1 MDPNLL
7 ASVKDIYTLIGLVI
21 MSAVNLITLF
31 YKLKT
36 DKKQTKDL
44 ADSFETQTKE
54 VVVRIEMQNEKI
66 VKRLEELHDVKN
78 NMDLQGAMD
87 IIEIVNTKSMLK
99 VMEGIKIIME
109 ENDVEDE
116 NRKPIIYAKVKNVI
130 ETQTQDDLLILSRI
144 CYEGTKLSQYTNG
157 NDKIELVNTI
167 SKKINLIKDKRQ
179 FMDIMDYIR
188 NKYSHTIQS
197 IQIQLGTNN

>member
-1 MDPNLL
+1 MEPSLL

-21 MSAVNLITLF
+21 MSIVYLVTLF

-36 DKKQTKDL
+36 DKKQSKELSDT
-44 ADSFETQTKE
+44 FTVQTKE
-54 VVVRIEMQNEKI
+54 LVTRVEMQNEKI

-87 IIEIVNTKSMLK
+87 IIQIINTKSMLK
-99 VMEGIKIIME
+99 IMEGIKTIME

-116 NRKPIIYAKVKNVI
+116 NRRPIIFEKVRNII
-130 ETQTQDDLLILSRI
+130 EIQTQEDLLILSRVYYKGI
-144 CYEGTKLSQYTNG
+144 KLSYYTNG
-157 NDKIELVNTI
+157 TDKTEIINTI
-167 SKKINLIKDKRQ
+167 SKKISLMKDKRQ
-179 FMDIMDYIR
+179 FTDVMDYIR

-197 IQIQLGTNN
+197 IQIQLGTK

>member
-1 MDPNLL
+1 MEPSLL

-21 MSAVNLITLF
+21 MSIVYLVTLF

-36 DKKQTKDL
+36 DKKQSKELSDT
-44 ADSFETQTKE
+44 FTVQTKE
-54 VVVRIEMQNEKI
+54 LVIRVEMQNEKI

-87 IIEIVNTKSMLK
+87 IIQIINMKSMLK
-99 VMEGIKIIME
+99 IMESIKIIME

-116 NRKPIIYAKVKNVI
+116 NRRPIIFEKVRNAI
-130 ETQTQDDLLILSRI
+130 EIQTQEDLLILSRI
-144 CYEGTKLSQYTNG
+144 YYKGIKLSHYTNG
-157 NDKIELVNTI
+157 TDKNEIINTI
-167 SKKINLIKDKRQ
+167 SKKISLMKDKRQ
-179 FMDIMDYIR
+179 FTDVMDYIR

-197 IQIQLGTNN
+197 IQIQLGTK

>member
-1 MDPNLL
+1 MEPSLL

-21 MSAVNLITLF
+21 MSIVYLVTLF

-36 DKKQTKDL
+36 DKKQSKELSDT
-44 ADSFETQTKE
+44 FTVQTKE
-54 VVVRIEMQNEKI
+54 LVTRVEMQNEKI

-87 IIEIVNTKSMLK
+87 IIQIINTKSMLK
-99 VMEGIKIIME
+99 IMEGIKIIME

-116 NRKPIIYAKVKNVI
+116 NRRPIIFEKVRNVI
-130 ETQTQDDLLILSRI
+130 EIQTQEDLLILSRI
-144 CYEGTKLSQYTNG
+144 YYNGIKLSHYTNG
-157 NDKIELVNTI
+157 TDKSEIINTI
-167 SKKINLIKDKRQ
+167 SKKISLMKDKRQ
-179 FMDIMDYIR
+179 FTDVMDYIR

-197 IQIQLGTNN
+197 IQIQLGGK

>member
-21 MSAVNLITLF
+21 MSVVNLITLF

-144 CYEGTKLSQYTNG
+144 CYDGTKLSQYTNG